1 MGMRSGTGFRIAR
14 VRGIPIILDVTFLI
28 SFALITVIL
37 GTNILPDMIEPD
49 PSATTTWT
57 LAVVAGVIF
66 FLSLL
71 LHELAH
77 SLLAMG
83 YGMQVSSITLFLL
96 GGVSQ
101 IKQEADRASQEFLI
115 AIVGPLTSAILGAG
129 FLGVFFLATGQD
141 SAIAAVVGWL
151 GIVNLAL
158 AAFNMLPGFPLDGG
172 RVFRSVIWGLT
183 GSRTRATR
191 WAARVGQGFG
201 GLLAG
206 VGVLLV
212 LRINIGLESGGLG
225 GIWMI
230 LIGGFLFNAA
240 AQSLRAVQV
249 EEGLAKVRVRD
260 MMNTQFRTIE
270 AVTRLHWLAPAR
282 DRIDPTATFLVTDHD
297 TVVGVVTGLAMMM
310 LDEQRYAT
318 ATAREVMIR
327 ADAVAP
333 IAPSASGSEALNR
346 LQQERTIIL
355 PVVEDGR
362 ILGLVGLDQVA
373 QVLGKQQPQRRS
385 V

>member
-1 MGMRSGTGFRIAR
+1 M
-14 VRGIPIILDVTFLI
+14 RGIPIILDFSFLI
-28 SFALITVIL
+28 SFTLITVIL
-37 GTNILPDMIEPD
+37 GTSILPDMIDPD
-49 PSATTTWT
+49 PSDTTTWA
-57 LAVVAGVIF
+57 LAVVAGIIF
-66 FLSLL
+66 FISLL

-77 SLLAMG
+77 SLLAMR
-83 YGMQVSSITLFLL
+83 YGMEVASITLFLL

-101 IKQEADRASQEFLI
+101 IKQEADRASQEFWI
-115 AIVGPLTSAILGAG
+115 AFVGPLTSALLGAG
-129 FLGVFFLATGQD
+129 FLGAFFLATGRD

-158 AAFNMLPGFPLDGG
+158 AAFNLLPGFPLDGG

-191 WAARVGQGFG
+191 WAARVGRAFG

-206 VGVLLV
+206 VGVLSV
-212 LRINIGLESGGLG
+212 LQIDIGLQTGGWG
-225 GIWMI
+225 GIWLI

-240 AQSLRAVQV
+240 AQSLRVVQV
-249 EEGLAKVRVRD
+249 EEGLANVRVRD

-270 AVTRLHWLAPAR
+270 ADTRLHWLVPAR
-282 DRIDPTATFLVTDHD
+282 GQVEPTAVFLVTDNNA
-297 TVVGVVTGLAMMM
+297 VVGVVTGLAMLM
-310 LDEQRYAT
+310 LDDQRYA
-318 ATAREVMIR
+318 AASARDVMIR
-327 ADAVAP
+327 SDAVAP
-333 IAPSASGSEALNR
+333 IAPGASGREALNR

-362 ILGLVGLDQVA
+362 LLGLVGLDQVA
-373 QVLGKQQPQRRS
+373 QVLQRQQPQRRG